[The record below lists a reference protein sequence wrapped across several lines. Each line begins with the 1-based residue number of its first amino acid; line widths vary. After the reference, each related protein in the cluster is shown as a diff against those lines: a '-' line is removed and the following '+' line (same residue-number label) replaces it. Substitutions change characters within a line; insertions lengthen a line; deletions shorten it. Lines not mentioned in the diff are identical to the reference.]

1 MTQYELME
9 LKNKQIELI
18 SHKINNKEYL
28 LLKFKY
34 DDELKELAKSIGCR
48 WSVTKRSWYL
58 YYSKENIKLIKNV
71 FKDNALVTISNIDRV
86 LVEHKKD
93 KVRKEVPNEYKNLLI
108 RKRYSPNTIK
118 VYTSMFQSFINYYSE
133 KKIDDI
139 TEDDIRKYQ
148 DYLVSKRKASISA
161 QNQAINSIKF
171 YFEKVKR
178 GKKLDVYIERPF
190 KEKKLPNIISEN
202 EVFKL
207 LKATTNLKHK
217 SIITLLYSSGL
228 RRSELINLRLKD
240 IDYEKRIIFVRGGKG
255 RKDRTTI
262 LAENTI
268 LVLNKYLELFKPYYW
283 LIEGV
288 NKKQYSPTSIGAIL
302 RNSSKKAN
310 LNKVVK
316 PHMLRHSFATHL
328 LEQGVDLRYIQSLLG
343 HSSAK
348 TTEIYT
354 QVRSHSLAKIKSPF
368 DVLIESKTSNNKG

>member
-1 MTQYELME
+1 ME

-18 SHKINNKEYL
+18 SHKMNNKEYL

-48 WSVTKRSWYL
+48 WSVSKRTWYIFK
-58 YYSKENIKLIKNV
+58 SNENIRLIQQVFTDKADLHFSNV
-71 FKDNALVTISNIDRV
+71 GSISNKAK
-86 LVEHKKD
+86 KKD
-93 KVRKEVPNEYKNLLI
+93 RILKEVPEEYKDLLI
-108 RKRYSPNTIK
+108 RKRYSPNTLK
-118 VYTSMFQSFINYYSE
+118 VYINMFQSFLNYYSE
-133 KKIDDI
+133 KDIKDI

-148 DYLVSKRKASISA
+148 DYLVQKKKVSIST

-171 YFEKVKR
+171 YFEKVKDGDKMDIR
-178 GKKLDVYIERPF
+178 IERPL
-190 KEKKLPNIISEN
+190 KEKKLPEIISEN

-207 LKATTNLKHK
+207 LKVTTNVKHK
-217 SIITLLYSSGL
+217 AIITMLYSSGL

-240 IDYEKRIIFVRGGKG
+240 LDYDKNIVFVRGGKG
-255 RKDRTTI
+255 KKDRTTI
-262 LAENTI
+262 LADNAI
-268 LVLNKYLELFKPYYW
+268 LVLKKYLDLYYPNYW
-283 LIEGV
+283 LFEGV
-288 NKKQYSPTSIGAIL
+288 GRKQYSSTSIVSIL
-302 RNSSKKAN
+302 RKASIKSK
-310 LNKVVK
+310 LNKIVR

-368 DVLIESKTSNNKG
+368 DVLIESKINNDKG

>member
-1 MTQYELME
+1 MTEI
-9 LKNKQIELI
+9 KNKLVEIVDGKGR
-18 SHKINNKEYL
+18 HNKFL
-28 LLKFKY
+28 FLKFKY
-34 DDELKELAKSIGCR
+34 DDELIHLSKSIGCR
-48 WSVTKRSWYL
+48 WSISNRSWYI
-58 YYSKENIKLIKNV
+58 YKSRENIRLIQEV
-71 FKDNALVTISNIDRV
+71 FRDKVKVTFSNIDWV
-86 LVEHKKD
+86 VVEPKKE
-93 KVRKEVPNEYKNLLI
+93 KVNKKIPEEYKKLLL
-108 RKRYSPNTIK
+108 RKRYSPNTIM

-148 DYLVSKRKASISA
+148 DYLVTKRKVSIST

-178 GKKLDVYIERPF
+178 GEKLDLYIERPF
-190 KEKKLPNIISEN
+190 REKKLPEIVSEN
-202 EVFKL
+202 EIYKL
-207 LKATTNLKHK
+207 IKSTQNIKHK
-217 SIITLLYSSGL
+217 ALITLLYSSGL

-255 RKDRTTI
+255 KRDRTTI

-268 LVLNKYLELFKPYYW
+268 LVLNKYLELYKPYYW
-283 LIEGV
+283 LFEGV

-302 RNSSKKAN
+302 RNSSRKAN

>member
-1 MTQYELME
+1 MV
-9 LKNKQIELI
+9 IF
-18 SHKINNKEYL
+18 HKKVDVSNYKEIGQNL
-28 LLKFKY
+28 LLIKFKY
-34 DDELKELAKSIGCR
+34 DDELIHLCKSIGCR
-48 WSVTKRSWYL
+48 WSIINKGWYL
-58 YYSKENIKLIKNV
+58 YNSKENIELIKNI
-71 FKDNALVTISNIDRV
+71 FKDKASVTFSNIDRV
-86 LVEHKKD
+86 VVEPKKD
-93 KVRKEVPNEYKNLLI
+93 NPRKEVPDEYKNLLI
-108 RKRYSPNTIK
+108 RKRYSQNTLK

-133 KKIDDI
+133 KEIDDI

-148 DYLVSKRKASISA
+148 DYLVKKKKVSIST

-178 GKKLDVYIERPF
+178 GEKLEVYIERPF
-190 KEKKLPNIISEN
+190 REKKLPNIISEN

-207 LKATTNLKHK
+207 LKVTMNLKHK
-217 SIITLLYSSGL
+217 SIITLLYSSGI

-268 LVLNKYLELFKPYYW
+268 LVLNKYLKLYKPYYW
-283 LIEGV
+283 LFEGV
-288 NKKQYSPTSIGAIL
+288 NKKQYSPNSVGAIL

-368 DVLIESKTSNNKG
+368 DVLIESKTGNNKG

>member
-1 MTQYELME
+1 MVHI
-9 LKNKQIELI
+9 NK
-18 SHKINNKEYL
+18 KVDVVNYKEKGQNL
-28 LLKFKY
+28 LLIKFKY
-34 DDELKELAKSIGCR
+34 DDELIHLCKSIGCR
-48 WSVTKRSWYL
+48 WSIKNRSWYL
-58 YYSKENIKLIKNV
+58 YYTKENIELIKNV
-71 FKDNALVTISNIDRV
+71 FKDKASVTFSNINNV
-86 LVEHKKD
+86 SVEPKKN
-93 KVRKEVPNEYKNLLI
+93 KNRKEVPDEFTNLLI
-108 RKRYSPNTIK
+108 RKRYSPNTQK
-118 VYTSMFQSFINYYSE
+118 TYTSMFQSFINYYYE
-133 KKIDDI
+133 KEIDDI

-148 DYLVSKRKASISA
+148 DYLVTKRKISIST

-171 YFEKVKR
+171 YFEKVKK
-178 GKKLDVYIERPF
+178 GEKLDLHIERPF

-207 LKATTNLKHK
+207 LKVTTNLKHK

-228 RRSELINLRLKD
+228 RRSELINLRLRD
-240 IDYEKRIIFVRGGKG
+240 IDYDKRIIFVRGGKG
-255 RKDRTTI
+255 KRDRTTI

-268 LVLNKYLELFKPYYW
+268 LVLNKYMKIYKPYYW
-283 LIEGV
+283 LFEGV

-302 RNSSKKAN
+302 RNSSRKAN